1 MTPPQMVQTGFVLL
15 VDITS
20 KNQMIDQNPNVIIV
34 RKKMRQM
41 VAAKANFIVNVD
53 GLPVADFAIPH
64 LL

>member
-1 MTPPQMVQTGFVLL
+1 MVQTGFVLL